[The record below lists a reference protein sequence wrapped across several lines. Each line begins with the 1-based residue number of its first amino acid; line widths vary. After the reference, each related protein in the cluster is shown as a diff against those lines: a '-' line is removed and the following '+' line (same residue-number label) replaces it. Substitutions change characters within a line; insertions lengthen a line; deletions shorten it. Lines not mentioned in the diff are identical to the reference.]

1 MFEKFFIKV
10 CVIIVI
16 VLVYICVFIVFLIGV
31 VFYDV
36 IGWRNIVRI
45 ESREKNL
52 LY

>member
-1 MFEKFFIKV
+1 MFEKFFVKV

-36 IGWRNIVRI
+36 IGWCNIVRI